1 MKKLVPATKAQR
13 HEEGPR
19 FARLGEG
26 RGRSGAG
33 THYNTFYFCLC
44 VFVFL
49 WLILFL
55 SGCKAEKPERSG
67 SEAKELMLFCGAG
80 IRPPVDELV
89 ETFSR
94 EQGVKIITDYAGAE
108 VLLSKIELS
117 RQGDLY
123 MPGDREFV
131 CRADEKGLILYQKS
145 VCYFV
150 PAILVQKDNPKKIG
164 CLHDLIK
171 PGIKLG
177 LGHPYNLPV
186 GRIAKEIFE
195 KNKISWTDVEKNL
208 KFQAATVNVL
218 GMQIQA
224 KALDAVI
231 VWDAMARYYDEYG
244 DQVPIAF
251 EKNIISTVD
260 IGVLKFTKHREL
272 AEKFVEFVAS
282 EQGRDIF
289 RKHNYTVDPPK

>member
-1 MKKLVPATKAQR
+1 MRKLVLSVTIVIA
-13 HEEGPR
+13 
-19 FARLGEG
+19 
-26 RGRSGAG
+26 
-33 THYNTFYFCLC
+33 
-44 VFVFL
+44 
-49 WLILFL
+49 ILLF
-55 SGCKAEKPERSG
+55 GCKAKKPEKSDT
-67 SEAKELMLFCGAG
+67 EAKELLLFCGAG
-80 IRPPVDELV
+80 IRPPVEELV

-131 CRADEKGLILYQKS
+131 CQAAEKGLILYQKS

-164 CLHDLIK
+164 SLHDLIK

-186 GRIAKEIFE
+186 GRIAKKIFE
-195 KNKISWTDVEKNL
+195 KNKISWTDVERNL

-231 VWDAMARYYDEYG
+231 VWDAIARYYSEHG
-244 DQVPIAF
+244 EEVPIPL
-251 EKNIISTVD
+251 EQNLISTVD
-260 IGVLKFTKHREL
+260 VGVLKFTQNREL
-272 AEKFVEFVAS
+272 VEKFVEFAAS
-282 EQGRDIF
+282 HQGQEIF
-289 RKHNYTVDPPK
+289 KKHLYRVEPPK

>member
-1 MKKLVPATKAQR
+1 MRKLVLSVTIVIA
-13 HEEGPR
+13 
-19 FARLGEG
+19 
-26 RGRSGAG
+26 
-33 THYNTFYFCLC
+33 
-44 VFVFL
+44 
-49 WLILFL
+49 ILLF
-55 SGCKAEKPERSG
+55 GCKAKKPEKSDT
-67 SEAKELMLFCGAG
+67 EAKELLLFCGAG
-80 IRPPVDELV
+80 IRPPVEELV

-131 CRADEKGLILYQKS
+131 CQAAEKGLILYQKS

-164 CLHDLIK
+164 SLHDLIK

-186 GRIAKEIFE
+186 GRIAKKIFE
-195 KNKISWTDVEKNL
+195 KNKISWTDVERNL

-231 VWDAMARYYDEYG
+231 VWDAIARYYSEHG
-244 DQVPIAF
+244 EEVPIPL
-251 EKNIISTVD
+251 EQNLISTVD
-260 IGVLKFTKHREL
+260 VGVLKFTQNREL
-272 AEKFVEFVAS
+272 VEKFVEFAAS
-282 EQGRDIF
+282 HQGQEIF
-289 RKHNYTVDPPK
+289 KKHLYRVKPPK